1 MHLQYGFIYRHLQ
14 LIAYHSLLKLFVFSV
29 PEVQYPP
36 ESCAVLLDKGERGGA
51 GGRS

>member
-1 MHLQYGFIYRHLQ
+1 MHLQSGYIYRHIQ
-14 LIAYHSLLKLFVFSV
+14 LIAYYSLLNIFVFSV

-51 GGRS
+51 GRRS